1 MSNAS
6 PQIGIHRDA
15 TYLES
20 YVCFHLKHII
30 LDMFSRIH
38 IELISNNK
46 VKNIISQKC
55 IHVIIYNVLTL
66 LF

>member
-46 VKNIISQKC
+46 
-55 IHVIIYNVLTL
+55 
-66 LF
+66 